1 MKKNILKI
9 IFLTFLFQI
18 SCSPED
24 EDKQLEPFST
34 DPCELTTP
42 TPDSLR
48 YKAIYDKPFITLQD
62 NSVFYANERIE
73 INWSLP
79 ENLWNT
85 ELQFIESNKP
95 IGCDEYKKFH
105 QLNNDGYGY
114 GNQYV
119 HYYDNPHNY
128 TSVQDSI
135 FVSYRARSTD
145 VQMQK
150 GYSKWTDV
158 KSFIIIPASDLNKET
173 ISATYSLDFITEE
186 IDHFYYSGV
195 TKVSNYRLLE
205 LANNNEINY
214 DKIRFIRIVN
224 FEVAFKTLM
233 EDGQNPFSRLIIGF
247 DENIN
252 PNETVYPFE
261 PIGDIYPGSFQKSP
275 ILGSLY
281 NNLDQ
286 NLTSVMKDYDLKV
299 AYALEDEIGSQHKI
313 DLHLTFEIY
322 SEE

>member
-9 IFLTFLFQI
+9 IFLSFLFQI
-18 SCSPED
+18 SCSPDD
-24 EDKQLEPFST
+24 EDKQLGPFST
-34 DPCELTTP
+34 DPCELITP

-48 YKAIYDKPFITLQD
+48 YKAIYDKPFFTLQD
-62 NSVFYANERIE
+62 NSVFYASEKIE
-73 INWSLP
+73 IKWSLP
-79 ENLWNT
+79 EDLWNT
-85 ELQFIESNKP
+85 ELQFIESNKSFS
-95 IGCDEYKKFH
+95 CDEYEKFH
-105 QLNNDGYGY
+105 QLNNDGFGY

-119 HYYDNPHNY
+119 HYYHGLQNF
-128 TSVQDSI
+128 SSSQDSI

-145 VQMQK
+145 VEMQK

-158 KSFIIIPASDLNKET
+158 KSFIIIPTSALKKET
-173 ISATYSLDFITEE
+173 ISTTYSLDFIAEE
-186 IDHFYYSGV
+186 INHFYYSGV

-205 LANNNEINY
+205 LANNAEINY
-214 DKIRFIRIVN
+214 DKIRLIRIVN

-233 EDGQNPFSRLIIGF
+233 EDGRNPFSRLLIGF

-261 PIGDIYPGSFQKSP
+261 VIGDIYPGSFEESP
-275 ILGSLY
+275 ILGTLY

-286 NLTSVMKDYDLKV
+286 NLTSVMKNYDLKV
-299 AYALEDEIGSQHKI
+299 AYSLEDVIGFQHKI